1 MARKR
6 RCTKAD
12 RERRTR
18 RTSHSS
24 FVLRGY
30 EEKKKKNSK
39 ECMHVLFFQGTIELS
54 QLLMLQELKL
64 PSMSCRK
71 EITRLKTFFQAFSK
85 PV

>member
-12 RERRTR
+12 RERQTR

-30 EEKKKKNSK
+30 EEKKKKK
-39 ECMHVLFFQGTIELS
+39 QQRMHARFILSRYDRTESAAYVTGT
-54 QLLMLQELKL
+54 
-64 PSMSCRK
+64 
-71 EITRLKTFFQAFSK
+71 KT
-85 PV
+85 PVNVMP